1 MLSFGVRPCWG
12 ATELVSQ
19 DWSLSQKISL
29 KSALG
34 MRSLSSSVITVRR
47 AVNKNRFTT
56 KEMCFL

>member
-56 KEMCFL
+56 K